1 MSETREAI
9 YLPLLFLT
17 VSLFGGLRIA
27 DRVTLLPP
35 PLFALVLAMLLLGV
49 LVRGRVLVPERLM
62 NESRPALANLN
73 GLVVFLATFFAS
85 AQVFNLTIPES
96 GLPRL
101 LFNVFLLVLL
111 LNTLAA
117 SPDRVSVLRSLAVI
131 FGSAFT
137 IKFVVLAAL
146 ADPGAG
152 TLKRM
157 FLVLVEGMTL
167 GTLTQNPLHPAT
179 GYVAF
184 VTIVL
189 FLVGLSLLRTR
200 DTGAHWSDR
209 PLDQIDKAAPRNHLG
224 SRQVHQ

>member
-1 MSETREAI
+1 MSGTREAI

-17 VSLFGGLRIA
+17 VSLLGGLRVA

-62 NESRPALANLN
+62 NEARPALANLN

-189 FLVGLSLLRTR
+189 FLVGLSLLQTR
-200 DTGAHWSDR
+200 ETSRALVR
-209 PLDQIDKAAPRNHLG
+209 QAANP
-224 SRQVHQ
+224 